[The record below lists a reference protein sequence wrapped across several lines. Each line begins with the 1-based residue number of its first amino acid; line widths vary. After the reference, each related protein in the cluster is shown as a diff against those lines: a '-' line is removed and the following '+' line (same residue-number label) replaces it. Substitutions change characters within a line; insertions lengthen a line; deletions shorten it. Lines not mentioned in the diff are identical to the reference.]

1 MLFGKRNKAQFNES
15 ISNGDDEV
23 ANIELDGS
31 GYSQNGKSM
40 WRFRILGGKANGD
53 NLNVRGNDV
62 NISTDAD
69 GYSYIE
75 FE

>member
-15 ISNGDDEV
+15 VFNGDDEV

-31 GYSQNGKSM
+31 GYSQNGTSM

-62 NISTDAD
+62 NVSTDSD